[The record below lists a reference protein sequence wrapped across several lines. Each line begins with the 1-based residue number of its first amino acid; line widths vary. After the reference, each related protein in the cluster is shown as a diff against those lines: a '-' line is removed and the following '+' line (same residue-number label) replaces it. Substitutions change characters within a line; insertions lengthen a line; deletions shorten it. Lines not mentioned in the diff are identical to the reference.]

1 MNLSLLL
8 GKAISKKQLLINQ
21 KLNKM
26 KSLAISVI
34 EREKVGKSNTR
45 SLRNQGNVPCVLYG
59 GEKQV
64 CFYAH
69 ENDFRNIVNTPDVYV
84 VELDISGNKT
94 RAIMKDI
101 QFHPVTDRIL
111 HIDFL
116 EVFEDKEIT
125 ISIPVILN
133 GLSIGV
139 RNGGNLMFRRRKIIT
154 RGLIDKMPDAIELDI
169 EHLKIGQFIYIKDLD
184 QDGCEFLAPDN
195 SVVVGVKTARAAIEE
210 EVEEDEEL
218 EGEEGETTEG
228 GESKSEGDETKQ
240 ESPAEE
246 PATE

>member
-1 MNLSLLL
+1 
-8 GKAISKKQLLINQ
+8 
-21 KLNKM
+21 M

-84 VELDISGNKT
+84 VELDISGKKT

>member
-1 MNLSLLL
+1 
-8 GKAISKKQLLINQ
+8 
-21 KLNKM
+21 M

-69 ENDFRNIVNTPDVYV
+69 ENEFRNLVNTPDVYV
-84 VELDISGNKT
+84 VELDISGKKT

-228 GESKSEGDETKQ
+228 GESKSEGGETKQ

>member
-1 MNLSLLL
+1 
-8 GKAISKKQLLINQ
+8 
-21 KLNKM
+21 M

-69 ENDFRNIVNTPDVYV
+69 ENDFRNIVNTPDFYV

>member
-1 MNLSLLL
+1 
-8 GKAISKKQLLINQ
+8 
-21 KLNKM
+21 M

-154 RGLIDKMPDAIELDI
+154 RALIENMPDAIELDI

-195 SVVVGVKTARAAIEE
+195 SVVVGVKTARAAVEE

-218 EGEEGETTEG
+218 EGDTTEG

>member
-1 MNLSLLL
+1 
-8 GKAISKKQLLINQ
+8 
-21 KLNKM
+21 M

-69 ENDFRNIVNTPDVYV
+69 ENDFRNLVNTPDVYV
-84 VELDISGNKT
+84 VELDISGKKT

-154 RGLIDKMPDAIELDI
+154 RALIENMPDAIELDI

-246 PATE
+246 PAAE

>member
-1 MNLSLLL
+1 
-8 GKAISKKQLLINQ
+8 
-21 KLNKM
+21 M

-69 ENDFRNIVNTPDVYV
+69 ENDFRNLVNTPDVYV

-116 EVFEDKEIT
+116 EVFDDKEIT

-154 RGLIDKMPDAIELDI
+154 RALIENMPDAIELDI

-195 SVVVGVKTARAAIEE
+195 SVVVGVKTARAAVEE

-218 EGEEGETTEG
+218 EGDTTEG

>member
-1 MNLSLLL
+1 
-8 GKAISKKQLLINQ
+8 
-21 KLNKM
+21 M

-69 ENDFRNIVNTPDVYV
+69 ENDFRNLVNTPDVYV
-84 VELDISGNKT
+84 VELDISGKKT

-154 RGLIDKMPDAIELDI
+154 RGLIENMPDAIELDI

-184 QDGCEFLAPDN
+184 QDGCECLAPDN
-195 SVVVGVKTARAAIEE
+195 SVVVGVITARAAIEE

-218 EGEEGETTEG
+218 EGEEGE
-228 GESKSEGDETKQ
+228 SKSERDETKQ

>member
-1 MNLSLLL
+1 
-8 GKAISKKQLLINQ
+8 
-21 KLNKM
+21 M

-154 RGLIDKMPDAIELDI
+154 RGLIENMPDAIELDI